1 MRWRQRRSAHGRST
15 AGRLLLLLAVL
26 LGVAAMHVLGH
37 PSQHAGHETPS
48 TAAHGA
54 VAPLAAMAEP
64 ASVPS
69 AADACLT
76 NGCHT
81 TTPDGRGLDPTS
93 VCLAV
98 LAGSLLLLIPL
109 LHRQGLGH
117 VLALARNLIRRASPA
132 TGLAPPRALS
142 LPELSVL
149 RL

>member
-1 MRWRQRRSAHGRST
+1 MRWLQEQTPGRST

-37 PSQHAGHETPS
+37 PRTGHETRS
-48 TAAHGA
+48 AVTHG
-54 VAPLAAMAEP
+54 VIAPGEH

-69 AADACLT
+69 TAEGCGT
-76 NGCHT
+76 CHT
-81 TTPDGRGLDPTS
+81 TTPDGHGFDPTS
-93 VCLAV
+93 VCMAV

-109 LHRQGLGH
+109 LRRWGSGQ
-117 VLALARNLIRRASPA
+117 VFALAGNLIRRAPPA
-132 TGLAPPRALS
+132 TGLAPPWALS